1 MRFALSGNRQSCPA
15 NYDLDK
21 RKKGNRVVSEL
32 KRRNKMKKILAF
44 CLALCMIVSCF
55 TAVAHAEGTMEVE
68 LTSDRYGHIYSEIGQ
83 TFKINVKNTLATD
96 FNGKIVYD
104 VLSGGSS
111 IYSQEKEVNI
121 AAGGLYNDFPVIEFP
136 KYGIFELKATVT
148 DGTTVYGT
156 DTIAFSFIN
165 GSKNGEGNK
174 KMLVNTHIEE
184 SSRPAAETVNAVR
197 DAGFGGLR
205 SPVYWFQVETDNKN
219 EYKMPAFTE
228 NIKDAAEMG
237 MEPLVVLSGGNGP
250 WGVTNTAEG
259 NLNMAPD
266 TDTERQAFA
275 NYCAYVATNLKGY
288 VKHYEIWNEF
298 TMPSNGGD
306 QSAANYAKLLIAASK
321 AIKAVDPDAKIVAMC
336 TAGVDRSFISS
347 VISSLRS
354 AGESNC
360 YDILSVHPYS
370 YGTSYK
376 DPESSYSSLALVK
389 SLAGSKPIWFTERGW
404 DTSTT
409 VNASTTNGI
418 SDYKQAVYGVRDYL
432 VMLDKGSCDRWFW
445 YDFQDDGT
453 DAAER
458 EDNFGMIEA
467 VGAPI
472 PGFAKP
478 SYIAFAAMN
487 KLLGQATYK
496 QKNTY
501 GSDGVLYSFT
511 DAEGENLFALSGSV
525 GTNVTVITGAGKYEL
540 LDMYSNVVAVYET
553 ESHIRFTQTDEI
565 MYVRKHYE
573 PAGCTVTVSGDE
585 LVISGYTVEN
595 DQPVS
600 VMVTS
605 SVDGGFIYMGQTTGD
620 DERAYSFTADRKG
633 AQELTV
639 KVNYGNLY
647 NKDMEI
653 GFVLKLMCNGERIFS
668 LNGVE
673 STDNVDLVVSV
684 NDEITT
690 DTDVFAAV
698 YDNGKDFHS
707 IKWLELKPGTAKG
720 EYTLDIR
727 LKNNNFDKITGYV
740 WENLDPVIDD
750 VDFVKE

>member
-1 MRFALSGNRQSCPA
+1 
-15 NYDLDK
+15 
-21 RKKGNRVVSEL
+21 
-32 KRRNKMKKILAF
+32 MKKILAF
-44 CLALCMIVSCF
+44 CLSLCMVLMCF

-83 TFKINVKNTLATD
+83 TFKIKVRNTLATD

-104 VLSGGSS
+104 ILSGGTN
-111 IYSQEKEVNI
+111 IYSTEKEVNI
-121 AAGGLYNDFPVIEFP
+121 VAGGLYNDFPVIEFP

-174 KMLVNTHIEE
+174 KMLVNTHIDTYGNG
-184 SSRPAAETVNAVR
+184 ADIAGVIG
-197 DAGFGGLR
+197 DAGFGGFR
-205 SPVYWFQVETDNKN
+205 NPVYWFIVEEHNKN
-219 EYKMPAFTE
+219 EYKLPE
-228 NIKDAAEMG
+228 HVEHIKTAALQG
-237 MEPLVVLSGGNGP
+237 QEPLVVLSGGNGP
-250 WGVTNTAEG
+250 WGVINTAEN

-306 QSAANYAKLLIAASK
+306 QSPANYAKLLIAASK

-336 TAGVDRSFISS
+336 TAGVDRSFISG

-360 YDILSVHPYS
+360 YDIVSVHPYS
-370 YGTSYK
+370 YGTSYE
-376 DPESSYSSLALVK
+376 DPESTYSSLALVK

-453 DAAER
+453 NAAER
-458 EDNFGMIEA
+458 EENFGMIESVDA
-467 VGAPI
+467 TI

-540 LDMYSNVVAVYET
+540 LDMYSNVVEVYET
-553 ESHIRFTQTDEI
+553 ENHIRFTQTDEI

-605 SVDGGFIYMGQTTGD
+605 SVDGSYIYMGQTTGD

-647 NKDMEI
+647 NKDMEV
-653 GFVLKLMCNGERIFS
+653 GFVIKLMCNGERIFS

-673 STDNVDLVVSV
+673 ATDDVDLVVSV
-684 NDEITT
+684 NDAITT
-690 DTDVFAAV
+690 DTDVYTSV
-698 YDNGKDFHS
+698 YNGNELHS
-707 IKWLELKPGTAKG
+707 FKTITLKPGTATG
-720 EYTLDIR
+720 EYSIDVL

-740 WENLDPVIDD
+740 WENMDPVIDS
-750 VDFVKE
+750 VEFKNK